1 MVVMRNIILLF
12 AIFLLPFSVMAQ
24 GDIIE
29 QSLELINA
37 FKVGSVGVILSA
49 VYQFLKSPSMAGLLS
64 RLNPNVHPWLILILG
79 NAVMVIE
86 SLANSGQPIWVALV
100 EGSVIGA
107 VAMGVHDTAR
117 TMKKKKEE

>member
-1 MVVMRNIILLF
+1 MRNIILLF

-29 QSLELINA
+29 QAVAFIDA

-49 VYQFLKSPSMAGLLS
+49 VYQFLKSPSMAGLLN
-64 RLNPNVHPWLILILG
+64 RLNPNIHPWLILLLG
-79 NAVMVIE
+79 NAVMVVE
-86 SLANSGQPIWVALV
+86 SVTNSGQPIWIALI